1 MREPR
6 TNRGRSGWLSGSA
19 AHSAIGGGLQWRTG
33 RRDRQPSE
41 GQRLLFH
48 GRQSMVVQ
56 SREQVDAQR
65 AQRPYEAENEECRY
79 RVPFYCA
86 HAEPLPCHASIRTH
100 WIRMVL
106 MVLSSVASPEFLVR
120 IAKGQM
126 QILRLTTPKLQ
137 PADEDL
143 SAGAPELKSVWGPIP
158 TPATKTC
165 RRGPGSL
172 PMNKKSG
179 RTNSA
184 S

>member
-1 MREPR
+1 MAERICRTFGHWRRFAMANRDAVIASHPKGSACFSMGGRAWLSRAGSRSMRSEPR
-6 TNRGRSGWLSGSA
+6 DHTKQRTRSA
-19 AHSAIGGGLQWRTG
+19 ATG
-33 RRDRQPSE
+33 
-41 GQRLLFH
+41 
-48 GRQSMVVQ
+48 
-56 SREQVDAQR
+56 
-65 AQRPYEAENEECRY
+65 Y
-79 RVPFYCA
+79 RFTARMRNRFPA
-86 HAEPLPCHASIRTH
+86 MLSIRTH

-165 RRGPGSL
+165 RRGPRFAPYEQEIRS
-172 PMNKKSG
+172 NKFSKLAAAPP
-179 RTNSA
+179 R
-184 S
+184 